1 MKRYRPMKRTPM
13 RNGDTGSFASR
24 AETFSLQATAG
35 VPYNLNN
42 INLNNLIAC
51 QQLAQLYQYYR
62 ITRVEWRLKPNF
74 DTFILNGTGGQAPY
88 LYFLF
93 DKAGTFATLTAN
105 QFEEAGAIPQRV
117 DEQICRRVWKPAV
130 STVST
135 TTGGNAFV
143 GQFKTSPW
151 LPTYKVS
158 SAGQVLNTPDHKG
171 AVFYVS
177 KSTPNDVQVYDID
190 ITVTVQYRKPLV
202 LSSSNVEEQT
212 ISLIKNNQ
220 VIDSSNGGSA

>member
-1 MKRYRPMKRTPM
+1 M

-42 INLNNLIAC
+42 ISLNNLIAC
-51 QQLAQLYQYYR
+51 QTLASLYQYYR

-93 DKAGTFATLTAN
+93 DKAGSFATLTAP
-105 QFEEAGAIPQRV
+105 QFEEAGAIPERV
-117 DEQICRRVWKPAV
+117 DEQLCRRVWKPAV

-135 TTGGNAFV
+135 TQGGNALI

-158 SAGQVLNTPDHKG
+158 AAGQVLNAPDHKG

-190 ITVTVQYRKPLV
+190 ITVTVQFRKPLV
-202 LSSSNVEEQT
+202 LSSSSVAEQT
-212 ISLIKNNQ
+212 ISLIPQNKEANVMNQ
-220 VIDSSNGGSA
+220 PQEA